1 MAGRATSG
9 KRIERYAD
17 KIDAKLRA
25 DEDSDTSMQVFTS
38 SYLGQVLEDCGYKKR
53 GSRNLALIQHA
64 LVRRDVYPDPPLTA
78 PRLDWKQRIHFTR
91 TPPSRQP
98 EVHRARFPA
107 ERDLETFLVANFD
120 YLFPDLT
127 FVDRQYRVQSGQI
140 DILAKDRDG
149 YVVIELKL
157 DKPSD
162 DLVFAVDRYMD
173 DVANWVAKKGAAESV
188 RGLVIAARV
197 DESMREKLEQLAE
210 ADGRRIDWM
219 VYEIQFELRASTQIA
234 ELAATQDVA

>member
-1 MAGRATSG
+1 M
-9 KRIERYAD
+9 
-17 KIDAKLRA
+17 
-25 DEDSDTSMQVFTS
+25 
-38 SYLGQVLEDCGYKKR
+38 
-53 GSRNLALIQHA
+53 
-64 LVRRDVYPDPPLTA
+64 
-78 PRLDWKQRIHFTR
+78 
-91 TPPSRQP
+91 
-98 EVHRARFPA
+98 
-107 ERDLETFLVANFD
+107 ETFLVANFD